1 MATMA
6 AKIAKIVPGDLKIVA
21 GDLLLAIVIV
31 DPTPTDLT
39 ILLLS
44 NALTPSINRSE
55 GVLRFK
61 NFQEYWACGLFAK
74 MREKPYLVWWLD
86 FSSLLYQCKLVLQ
99 KAANKKDTTAQSQ
112 LISMHGLAKRI
123 ASDCSQAT
131 GSLSEANALQ
141 CGKMFNILLNGGQ

>member
-44 NALTPSINRSE
+44 NALTPACNRSE
-55 GVLRFK
+55 GVQ
-61 NFQEYWACGLFAK
+61 NF
-74 MREKPYLVWWLD
+74 P
-86 FSSLLYQCKLVLQ
+86 
-99 KAANKKDTTAQSQ
+99 
-112 LISMHGLAKRI
+112 RI
-123 ASDCSQAT
+123 F
-131 GSLSEANALQ
+131 GSWSF
-141 CGKMFNILLNGGQ
+141 C